1 MDKFKALV
9 LNQEGENFNRE
20 VKTIDKSFLKHGNVT
35 VKVDYSGLNFK
46 DALILKNGARLV
58 KEFPH
63 IPGIDFSGTVVE
75 SDSDKFKEGDEV
87 NLPSNPFELVEMI
100 RRANSMND
108 ATKPSD
114 AIDEAIKSFDMINT
128 KESL

>member
-1 MDKFKALV
+1 MLSILLFEFINLKIIAEENYLYNELDI
-9 LNQEGENFNRE
+9 NQNG
-20 VKTIDKSFLKHGNVT
+20 
-35 VKVDYSGLNFK
+35 NFK
-46 DALILKNGARLV
+46 DGER
-58 KEFPH
+58 
-63 IPGIDFSGTVVE
+63 
-75 SDSDKFKEGDEV
+75 SD
-87 NLPSNPFELVEMI
+87 LPSNPFELVEMI

>member
-1 MDKFKALV
+1 MNLKTKKFIIKNKL
-9 LNQEGENFNRE
+9 LQIFIPFTLLFGFLISEIKTEENYLSNELEINHNTNIDGE
-20 VKTIDKSFLKHGNVT
+20 
-35 VKVDYSGLNFK
+35 
-46 DALILKNGARLV
+46 
-58 KEFPH
+58 
-63 IPGIDFSGTVVE
+63 
-75 SDSDKFKEGDEV
+75 DSL

-114 AIDEAIKSFDMINT
+114 AIDEAIKSFDMIID